1 LYLKILS
8 VFLNKYCIHFLIL
21 VNCEKD
27 ENIYWGKIMTRGEIL
42 KDFFMKTLFPALIIL
57 VLFVMAKALFTD
69 SNGTTDYFYVW
80 IFCGIP
86 FGIWRVRVWL
96 IPRNFDLGTTV
107 AILAIG
113 FIISG
118 LIGGFVVIW
127 KLLLA
132 IWYLA
137 VTIQR
142 FIIYR
147 RGNNAPVV
155 SVDTQE

>member
-1 LYLKILS
+1 
-8 VFLNKYCIHFLIL
+8 
-21 VNCEKD
+21 
-27 ENIYWGKIMTRGEIL
+27 
-42 KDFFMKTLFPALIIL
+42 
-57 VLFVMAKALFTD
+57 MAY
-69 SNGTTDYFYVW
+69 S
-80 IFCGIP
+80 
-86 FGIWRVRVWL
+86 
-96 IPRNFDLGTTV
+96 RNFDLGTTV